1 LSKKRNRAEYKEGL
15 IEKYQTEEEA
25 KLRSKA
31 LKLNSGEIERKKVS
45 SSTPKE
51 AG

>member
-15 IEKYQTEEEA
+15 TEKYQTEEEA

-31 LKLNSGEIERKKVS
+31 LKPNNGELKRNKVS
-45 SSTPKE
+45 VSTAKE